1 MDLGTF
7 WLFGNY
13 AETNILQKGH
23 KLFNNIVQKGEETT
37 RITFSNKVKYQ
48 IIIQYK
54 CVLKELQ
61 VLGVKQVK
69 L

>member
-1 MDLGTF
+1 MLKQR
-7 WLFGNY
+7 
-13 AETNILQKGH
+13 NILQKGH
-23 KLFNNIVQKGEETT
+23 RFFTNVVQKGEETT
-37 RITFSNKVKYQ
+37 KKTFSNIVKYH

-61 VLGVKQVK
+61 VWGVKQEK

>member
-1 MDLGTF
+1 MLKQR
-7 WLFGNY
+7 
-13 AETNILQKGH
+13 NILQKGH

-61 VLGVKQVK
+61 V
-69 L
+69 